1 MMPPMPD
8 RERTIAVDLPP
19 AAYEVSV
26 GVDLIPSLGR
36 RVRERLGPGPA
47 RAFLIVDDNLPGS
60 TIADAGASL
69 EAAGFSAGS
78 ASMGALESNKTLAT
92 HESLCNEV
100 LRFRLERHEPVI
112 ALGGGIVGDVAG
124 YVAASYRRGVPIVQ
138 CPTTLL
144 AMVDASVGGK
154 TGVNLVVNDEGGS
167 SRLVKNM
174 AGAFWQPALVLADIA
189 TLRSLGD
196 RQFRS
201 GLFECIKHGLLSAGV
216 GADEGLLQWMRGALA
231 GALSRDES
239 LLIDLVARN
248 VEVKAHVVGRDERES
263 FGGVRALLNLG
274 HTFAHA
280 IEPIPSLTP
289 TGDPGDAPLL
299 HGEAVGYGLLAAAAT
314 ARALRM
320 IDESIE
326 ASIREIVLAAG
337 LPSATLTGLPDDDA
351 LLGAMFDDKKVARG
365 RLRLVLP
372 DSAGSSRLVDD
383 PPREAVSE
391 GWAAIR
397 G

>member
-1 MMPPMPD
+1 MINPMP
-8 RERTIAVDLPP
+8 EHEQTIRVEIQP
-19 AAYEVSV
+19 APYDVSV

-36 RVRERLGPGPA
+36 RVRDQLGPRPR
-47 RAFLIVDDNLPGS
+47 RAFLIWDDNLPKS
-60 TIADAGASL
+60 TVAEAADSL
-69 EAAGFSAGS
+69 STAGFSIGS
-78 ASMGALESNKTLAT
+78 APITALESNKTLQT

-100 LRFRLERHEPVI
+100 LRFRLERNEPII

-124 YVAASYRRGVPIVQ
+124 FVAASYRRGVPIVQ

-154 TGVNLVVNDEGGS
+154 TGVNLVIEENGS

-174 AGAFWQPALVLADIA
+174 AGAFWQPSLVLADIA
-189 TLRSLGD
+189 TLRSLED

-201 GLFECIKHGLLSAGV
+201 GLFECVKHGLLSAGV
-216 GADEGLLQWMRGALA
+216 GADDSLFDWMRDALPRA
-231 GALSRDES
+231 KDRDES
-239 LLIDLVARN
+239 LLVDLVARN
-248 VEVKAHVVGRDERES
+248 VAVKSHVVGRDERES

-280 IEPIPSLTP
+280 IEPIQSLTP
-289 TGDPGDAPLL
+289 TDDPSDAPLL
-299 HGEAVGYGLLAAAAT
+299 HGEAVGFGLLAAAAT

-326 ASIREIVLAAG
+326 SSIREIVLAAG
-337 LPSATLTGLPDDDA
+337 LPSATLTGLPDDET
-351 LLGAMFDDKKVARG
+351 LLGTMFDDKKVAGG
-365 RLRLVLP
+365 RIRLVLP
-372 DSAGSSRLVDD
+372 ESLGSSRLVDD
-383 PPREAVSE
+383 PPRETIIA
-391 GWAAIR
+391 GWSAIR